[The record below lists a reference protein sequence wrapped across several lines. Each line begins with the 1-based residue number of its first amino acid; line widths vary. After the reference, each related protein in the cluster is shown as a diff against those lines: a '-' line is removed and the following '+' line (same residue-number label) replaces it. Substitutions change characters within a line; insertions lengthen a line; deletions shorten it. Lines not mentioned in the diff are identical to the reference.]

1 MDWENIFFNA
11 DRRIPYE
18 GRSLAQ
24 INAELESLK
33 EEWVK
38 CSLHEYITRFS
49 LSGTQ
54 IQVLKDHAIRCDEYY
69 KKNRRQREYHFG
81 YPANMLE
88 RSFLY
93 RVMAQYE
100 CSGFLSNNCGDTYN
114 SSKYKMDSKAIEKS
128 ILELFAKKFG
138 IENLPPWGY
147 ITSGGS
153 ESNNWG
159 IDNAFKTNPDGI
171 LYFSEAAHY
180 SIPKYAVR
188 YPHIKIS
195 QTSPTDESIDCNHL
209 LKTILANKPK
219 PANILL
225 TWGTTKFGSCDNIS
239 EIVYRLKYA
248 GVKFYIHVDAALYG
262 GIPNNQTDAPL
273 IKEVGG
279 LDVGSIS
286 VSLHKYIGVPFVK
299 SVLLATSEPVAQMVD
314 YIGQRDST
322 TAGSRDIMPFS
333 MWQQV
338 FETLMMTLPGEYIR
352 NIKFFVKLLDDAGI
366 LYIRSG
372 KGNIFVIDQPR
383 DDICE
388 KYQLSTFSL
397 NDEEKSKKAH
407 VIIFPYQS
415 NKIIE
420 QLVDDLKPKK

>member
-1 MDWENIFFNA
+1 MDWENIFFNVS
-11 DRRIPYE
+11 RGVPYE
-18 GRSLAQ
+18 GRSLDQ
-24 INAELESLK
+24 INAELEPLK
-33 EEWVK
+33 EEWVRG
-38 CSLHEYITRFS
+38 SLHEYIAQFS
-49 LSGTQ
+49 LSDTQ
-54 IQVLKDHAIRCDEYY
+54 IQALKDRAIRCDAYY
-69 KKNRRQREYHFG
+69 NNNRRKREYHFG

-88 RSFLY
+88 RSFVY

-100 CSGFLSNNCGDTYN
+100 CSGFLSNNCGDTYEPR
-114 SSKYKMDSKAIEKS
+114 KYGMDSKDIEKS
-128 ILELFAKKFG
+128 ILELFAKKFA
-138 IENLPPWGY
+138 IENLQYWGY

-159 IDNAFKTNPDGI
+159 IDNAFRTNPDGI
-171 LYFSEAAHY
+171 LYFSQASHY
-180 SIPKYAVR
+180 SIPKHAVR
-188 YPHIKIS
+188 YPHVKIS

-209 LKTILANKPK
+209 LKTILANREK

-225 TWGTTKFGSCDNIS
+225 SWGTTKFGSCDNIS
-239 EIVYRLKYA
+239 EIVYRLKSA

-262 GIPNNQTDAPL
+262 GIPNNQIDAPL

-279 LDVGSIS
+279 FDVGSIS

-299 SVLLATSEPVAQMVD
+299 SVLLATSSPVAQMVD

-338 FETLMMTLPGEYIR
+338 FETLMMTPPGEYIR
-352 NIKFFVKLLDDAGI
+352 NINLFVKLLEDAGI
-366 LYIRSG
+366 PYIRSG

-420 QLVDDLKPKK
+420 QLVDDLKPKR

>member
-11 DRRIPYE
+11 TRSIPYE
-18 GRSLAQ
+18 GRHLDQ
-24 INAELESLK
+24 INADLEPLK
-33 EEWVK
+33 EEWAK
-38 CSLHEYITRFS
+38 CSLHEYIAQLS
-49 LSGTQ
+49 LSDIH
-54 IQVLKDHAIRCDEYY
+54 IQALKDHAIKCDEYY
-69 KKNRRQREYHFG
+69 KNNLRERGFHFG
-81 YPANMLE
+81 YPANMLK

-100 CSGFLSNNCGDTYN
+100 YSGFLSNNCGDTYN
-114 SSKYKMDSKAIEKS
+114 SSKYKMDSKAIEKN

-138 IENLPPWGY
+138 TENLQYWGY

-159 IDNAFKTNPDGI
+159 IDNAFRVNPDGI
-171 LYFSEAAHY
+171 LYFSQAAHY

-188 YPHIKIS
+188 YPHINIS
-195 QTSPTDESIDCNHL
+195 QTSPTDESIDCDHL
-209 LKTILANKPK
+209 LKTILANRER

-225 TWGTTKFGSCDNIS
+225 SWGTTKFGSCDNVS
-239 EIVYRLKYA
+239 EIVYRLKSA
-248 GVKFYIHVDAALYG
+248 GIKFYIHVDAALYG

-273 IKEVGG
+273 IKEIGS

-299 SVLLATSEPVAQMVD
+299 SVLLATSKPVAQTVD
-314 YIGQRDST
+314 YIGQVDST
-322 TAGSRDIMPFS
+322 TSGSRDIMPFS

-338 FETLMMTLPGEYIR
+338 FETLMMTPPGEYIR
-352 NIKFFVKLLDDAGI
+352 NINLFVKLFEDAGI
-366 LYIRSG
+366 PYIRSG
-372 KGNIFVIDQPR
+372 KGNIFVIDQPC

-407 VIIFPYQS
+407 IIIFPYQS
-415 NKIIE
+415 NKLIE
-420 QLVDDLKPKK
+420 QLVNDLKL